1 MTRVQAIV
9 EEMVRD
15 EGVTGAV
22 RLGYHD
28 RLLAAHRADLEEA
41 LGGPAYDE
49 MMPLLNDKSLRFKDG
64 EQNVLNTIKSFI
76 ASRRKR
82 YIP

>member
-41 LGGPAYDE
+41 LAVPHAGPDDLPTTGREFAI
-49 MMPLLNDKSLRFKDG
+49 
-64 EQNVLNTIKSFI
+64 VAAFI